1 MYDGVHK
8 KKKFHSVA
16 GKYNAFVPALIPMK
30 GMSVGRKVRFQD
42 CQFLYAECEACSCE
56 LCLLYQ
62 YHVVSTLES
71 YQLCCF
77 LLLSS
82 VMTFS
87 HYFHT

>member
-42 CQFLYAECEACSCE
+42 WQFLYA
-56 LCLLYQ
+56 
-62 YHVVSTLES
+62 
-71 YQLCCF
+71 
-77 LLLSS
+77 
-82 VMTFS
+82 
-87 HYFHT
+87 